1 VAFHEIVGHE
11 RPLSVLR
18 RGLASGREGA
28 SLIFHGPAG
37 VGRRTVA
44 LALAQALN
52 CPESPGE
59 GCGRCGVCARIARV
73 TRGKIEEGDHKG
85 DARETTGHPDV
96 RLIVPG
102 KEEIRI
108 DEIRALRQ
116 QAAGRPFEGRR
127 SVFIVD
133 PAERMT
139 PEASNALLK
148 TLEEPPP
155 GSCIVL
161 IASDPAA
168 LLPTVRSRCRLVPF
182 HPLPV
187 SRVAEHLRSARSLSG
202 DDAALV
208 ATLSSGRL
216 GRALAFDLDAYR
228 AARTVVLEVLERA
241 TASRPRAHVIKDAE
255 ILGSREDDDFIGTS
269 LETIETLLRDAMIL
283 RAGAGADLL
292 VNRDAEPMLSRLA
305 DRVGERLP
313 EAIRRVGLA
322 RADVA
327 SYVNR
332 QLLLEVMLLDL
343 SAPGVPARA

>member
-1 VAFHEIVGHE
+1 MAFHEIVGHE
-11 RPLSVLR
+11 RALEILR

-28 SLIFHGPAG
+28 SLVFHGPAG
-37 VGRRTVA
+37 IGRRAVA

-59 GCGRCGVCARIARV
+59 GCGRCAVCARIARV

-96 RLIVPG
+96 RIVVPG

-108 DEIRALRQ
+108 DEIRSLRH
-116 QAAGRPFEGRR
+116 QASARPFEGRR
-127 SVFIVD
+127 SVFIID

-139 PEASNALLK
+139 AEASNALLK
-148 TLEEPPP
+148 TLEEPPS

-187 SRVAEHLRSARSLSG
+187 SRVAAHLRSARALSE

-208 ATLSSGRL
+208 ATLTSGRL
-216 GRALAFDLDAYR
+216 GRALAFDLDEYR
-228 AARTVVLEVLERA
+228 AARAVVIEVLDRA
-241 TASRPRAHVIKDAE
+241 TERRPRAHVIKDAE
-255 ILGSREDDDFIGTS
+255 ILGSREDDAFIGES
-269 LETIETLLRDAMIL
+269 LETMETLLRDAMIL
-283 RAGAGADLL
+283 RAGAGRELL
-292 VNRDAEPMLSRLA
+292 VNRDAEEALSRLA
-305 DRVGERLP
+305 DRVGDRLP
-313 EAIRRVGLA
+313 ETIRRVGSA
-322 RADVA
+322 RGDVA

-343 SAPGVPARA
+343 GAPDIPARA